1 VVVPLEP
8 DHLQVTLISP
18 DWLLDDL
25 IVVGLNRRPELASN
39 RALVQATLIR
49 LRRERLRPL
58 VPSVLITGNGT
69 PDFLFQG
76 GVFGTGTG
84 GSLDQWAGRAD
95 VSAQLI
101 WQLDNL
107 GFGYQAKVR
116 EQRGE
121 VQLANVELFN
131 VQDTVAAEV
140 TQAKADVD
148 SAVIRVSQAETGIKQ
163 SLLTYAGNL
172 RGMGQTQRFGD
183 VLSLINRPQEVV
195 AALDQ
200 LKQAYINYY
209 ATVADYNR
217 AQFRLFYALGFPAE
231 QLACARPTGAIEP
244 VDTYRG
250 PALPNVPVR

>member
-1 VVVPLEP
+1 
-8 DHLQVTLISP
+8 LQVTLISP

-49 LRRERLRPL
+49 LRRERMRPL
-58 VPSVLITGNGT
+58 VPSILITGNGT
-69 PDFLFQG
+69 PDFWFQG
-76 GVFGTGTG
+76 SVFGTGTG
-84 GSLDQWAGRAD
+84 SSLNQWAGRAD
-95 VSAQLI
+95 VGAQMV

-107 GFGYQAKVR
+107 GFGYRAKVR

-121 VQLANVELFN
+121 VQLATVELFK

-148 SAVIRVSQAETGIKQ
+148 SATARVTQAETGIKQ
-163 SLLTYAGNL
+163 ALATYAGNL

-195 AALDQ
+195 ASLEQ
-200 LKQAYINYY
+200 LQQAYVNYY

-231 QLACARPTGAIEP
+231 QLACANPTGPIEA

-250 PALPNVPVR
+250 PALPNVPIR